1 MNAPVAKEIATTL
14 DQSVILE
21 AIGVSMVFPG
31 TIALDNADFVVR
43 KSAVTALVDSYYAE
57 VQAKGGGRQDTSALI
72 RHLPLP
78 AHIARFGLSEAM
90 LSPARLHRT
99 NSSRH

>member
-43 KSAVTALVDSYYAE
+43 KSAVTALVGENGAGKSTLMKILAGVDSPTNLRRAAPE
-57 VQAKGGGRQDTSALI
+57 RRDGRLQ
-72 RHLPLP
+72 
-78 AHIARFGLSEAM
+78 FG
-90 LSPARLHRT
+90 P
-99 NSSRH
+99 